1 MMMMAEGMT
10 TNNTA
15 FGTVGINPPIRKPL
29 VVPRQHTTLDA
40 PNVFTGEAIGRITP
54 KEIPP
59 AFQANAVPRNT
70 VDANNA
76 NTLFAANVFQTNQP
90 IVTGNGGGYKFAA
103 PPTTGQATV
112 EAKGGVKENNRQA
125 ALNQAGV
132 ASADVVTGVGATP
145 WG

>member
-1 MMMMAEGMT
+1 MAEGMT

-15 FGTVGINPPIRKPL
+15 FGTVGINPPIRKQL
-29 VVPRQHTTLDA
+29 VVPRQHTTLEPPNAFDA
-40 PNVFTGEAIGRITP
+40 FMGNKVGMITP
-54 KEIPP
+54 KEIPS

-70 VDANNA
+70 LDSNA
-76 NTLFAANVFQTNQP
+76 NTLFAANIFQTNQP
-90 IVTGNGGGYKFAA
+90 TATGGGGYKFAA